1 MDVRAAD
8 VSSLA
13 AKRLELE
20 KVRPVRHKDT
30 AQHLTD
36 QRFAVEKAGDDE
48 EQQKQQNQEQP
59 AAENQAQDEAI
70 EIVETP
76 GYKPDGSADTGLSDH
91 HILDFKA

>member
-36 QRFAVEKAGDDE
+36 QRFAVEKR
-48 EQQKQQNQEQP
+48 
-59 AAENQAQDEAI
+59 
-70 EIVETP
+70 
-76 GYKPDGSADTGLSDH
+76 
-91 HILDFKA
+91 